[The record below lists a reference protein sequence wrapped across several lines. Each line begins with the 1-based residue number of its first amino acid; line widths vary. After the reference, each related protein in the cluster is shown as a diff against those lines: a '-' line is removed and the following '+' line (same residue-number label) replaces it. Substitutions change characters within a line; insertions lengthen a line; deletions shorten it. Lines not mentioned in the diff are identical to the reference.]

1 MIDLA
6 FTIRSAKA
14 DDLETLNEL
23 MYELH
28 QYHHKAVPEDF
39 KSAEEVQQEK
49 SIARYLD
56 SPECLVLVL
65 TVDGSQS
72 FDNQIVGFVTAQFCE
87 LVSPISR
94 ACLVGNIDELFV
106 LPSYRQHGYAQALLA
121 EAEQRLSELGASQ
134 IMVEVWN
141 FNRAALNLYNKE
153 GFSPHIH
160 CLRKK
165 I

>member
-1 MIDLA
+1 MTDLA

-14 DDLETLNEL
+14 DDLETLNDL

-28 QYHHKAVPEDF
+28 QYHHQAVPEDF
-39 KSAEEVQQEK
+39 KSADEVQQEK

-65 TVDGSQS
+65 TVDGAEPSA
-72 FDNQIVGFVTAQFCE
+72 NPIVGFITAQFCE
-87 LVSPISR
+87 LLSPISR
-94 ACLVGNIDELFV
+94 PCLVGNIDELFV
-106 LPSYRQHGYAQALLA
+106 LPSYRQHGYGQALLA
-121 EAEQRLSELGASQ
+121 KAELRLRELGASQ
-134 IMVEVWN
+134 ILVEVWD
-141 FNRAALNLYNKE
+141 FNQAALDLYKKE
-153 GFSPHIH
+153 GFFSHIH